1 MDTGKDI
8 MNPTDTD
15 RIQVT
20 RDLLVRYDRPGPRYT
35 SYPTAPEWQDSF
47 TAADYRGA
55 LADAAT
61 RPDEALS
68 VYVHIPFCHE
78 RCIYCGCNVV
88 VTEKEG
94 VADRYLDYLDR
105 EMALAADALGGKRPV
120 MQLHWGGGTPT
131 YLDCTQIERL
141 TSIIRSHFTIGP
153 GAEMAL
159 EIDPRVTTREQI
171 FKLRELGF
179 NRVSMGV
186 QDLNPEVQRAI
197 TRFQTEDET
206 RDVYA
211 WCREA
216 GFGGINFDLVY
227 GLPFQRPESWSNTVR
242 AICEMRPDRLAV
254 YSYAHVPWI
263 RPHQKWIPH
272 EALPL
277 GPEKYELF
285 ATARHMLLE
294 AGYEA
299 IGMDHFALP
308 EDELAV
314 ALSERRLHRNFMGY
328 SVVPAAEMISF
339 GTSAIG
345 EIGGCYAQNQVKL
358 SKYYEALDAGE
369 FPTARGFAL
378 TRDDEIRRWLIRRLM
393 CDFHLD
399 TGELERR
406 FGIAYDEYF
415 AAEEE
420 ALAEFRAEGFV
431 ARNGSGIEVRPLGR
445 VFIRNVAM
453 VFDAYLK
460 RPEGHRMFSRTV

>member
-1 MDTGKDI
+1 MNDNADTVH
-8 MNPTDTD
+8 
-15 RIQVT
+15 VT
-20 RDLLVRYDRPGPRYT
+20 RDLLVRYDKPGPRYT
-35 SYPTAPEWQDSF
+35 SYPTAPEWQEKF
-47 TAADYRGA
+47 TQADYRRA

-61 RPDEALS
+61 RPLEALS

-94 VADRYLDYLDR
+94 VADHYLDYLDA
-105 EMALAADALGGKRPV
+105 EMALAALALKDRRRV

-131 YLDCTQIERL
+131 YLDVAQIERL
-141 TSIIRSHFTIGP
+141 MTIIRRHFEFP
-153 GAEMAL
+153 EGAELAL
-159 EIDPRVTTREQI
+159 EIDPRVTTEEQI
-171 FKLRELGF
+171 FRLRELGF

-197 TRFQTEDET
+197 TRYQTEEET
-206 RDVYA
+206 RNVYG

-227 GLPFQRPESWSNTVR
+227 GLPFQRPESWENTMR

-263 RPHQKWIPH
+263 RPHQKWIPG

-285 ATARHMLLE
+285 AAARNKLQA
-294 AGYEA
+294 AGYQA

-308 EDELAV
+308 EDELAL

-328 SVVPAAEMISF
+328 SVIPAAEMISF

-345 EIGGCYAQNQVKL
+345 EIGGAYAQNQVKL

-378 TRDDEIRRWLIRRLM
+378 TEDDLIRRWLIRRLM
-393 CDFHLD
+393 CDFYLD
-399 TGELERR
+399 TALLEKKFNIRY
-406 FGIAYDEYF
+406 AEYF
-415 AAEEE
+415 ASEEE
-420 ALAEFRAEGFV
+420 ALAEFYDEQFIAKDGDNLV
-431 ARNGSGIEVRPLGR
+431 VLPLGR

-460 RPEGHRMFSRTV
+460 KPEGPRMFSRTV